1 MSYRLHNNTE
11 HSIALKKSKFL
22 TYLFKLES
30 VEDVQKIIKTIRKEH
45 YKATHVCTAFR
56 INEREQANDDGE
68 PSGTAGQPMLEA
80 LRSMDVEN
88 ILAVVVRYYGGIQLG
103 AGGLIRAYRSSVVE
117 AINQAELTTVKEV
130 IECIVSIDYSHLDQ
144 KLLAIE
150 KIAEIVEKT
159 FDTEVILKLHTQ
171 DDIKLKLNEITDGQI
186 KIISEEIKQ
195 IEKLERK

>member
-1 MSYRLHNNTE
+1 MSYRLHHNTE
-11 HSIALKKSKFL
+11 HSITLKKSEFL
-22 TYLFKLES
+22 TYLFRIDSYDE
-30 VEDVQKIIKTIRKEH
+30 VQEIIKDIRKQH

-88 ILAVVVRYYGGIQLG
+88 ILAIVVRYYGGIQLG
-103 AGGLIRAYRSSVVE
+103 ASGLIRAYRSSVVE
-117 AINQAELTTVKEV
+117 AINQAELTTVQEITELV
-130 IECIVSIDYSHLDQ
+130 VSIDYSHLDQ

-159 FDTEVILKLHTQ
+159 FDTEVMLRCHTQ
-171 DDIKLKLNEITDGQI
+171 EDIKNKLNEITNGQI
-186 KIISEEIKQ
+186 KILSEEKKF